1 MQFHAL
7 ARALIENGGKVGGPH
22 QLCVRDTAPGGELK
36 QELIGIERVDAARSP
51 RRLLVEERLEARLV
65 LDQSLAHA
73 RQHCVAPGELIEP
86 IEARSLALHRRDQV
100 IRRKPL
106 VGREIEDEA
115 DETVEVEIVRRHAGD
130 DVRRRRPAV
139 SRQVAD
145 VARAAIEPDDVNA
158 LHLAARDADRQVALL
173 PVRILFVQE
182 PESRIVIAA
191 FELRR
196 IEARQRLPQPVGEPA
211 VRLGAD
217 RAVHEMGCVIG
228 IGRGRLAA
236 EPEKRDAG
244 EDKRRQ
250 SEQQQQDGEDPDK
263 VQQPHARPQGDLDGG
278 EWRVDVGHRDI
289 TSLVGVTISPCT
301 R

>member
-1 MQFHAL
+1 M
-7 ARALIENGGKVGGPH
+7 
-22 QLCVRDTAPGGELK
+22 
-36 QELIGIERVDAARSP
+36 
-51 RRLLVEERLEARLV
+51 
-65 LDQSLAHA
+65 LDQSFAHA
-73 RQHCVAPGELIEP
+73 RQHGVAPGELIEP
-86 IEARSLALHRRDQV
+86 IELRPLALHRRDQV

-130 DVRRRRPAV
+130 DVRRRVGRLAPG
-139 SRQVAD
+139 AD

-158 LHLAARDADRQVALL
+158 LHLTARDADRQVALL

-191 FELRR
+191 FELRGK
-196 IEARQRLPQPVGEPA
+196 EAGQRLPQPIGEPA

-217 RAVHEMGCVIG
+217 RAIHEMGCVIA
-228 IGRGRLAA
+228 IGRGGLAA

-250 SEQQQQDGEDPDK
+250 SEQQQQDGDDPDE

-278 EWRVDVGHRDI
+278 EWRVDVGHREI
-289 TSLVGVTISPCT
+289 TTSLGVTSPPCT